1 MRHRRADQ
9 SKGKFVTDQPGFL
22 SRLFISG
29 SLAFILI
36 GIVGSLYG
44 VALPAFTRAY
54 GLAEGQAG
62 LILTTHA
69 LGAIAAVLAATL
81 GVPGL
86 GGRTATAL
94 IATGAAAIAV
104 MPGWTPTL
112 AASCIIGAGFG
123 LIATEVNRSF
133 LAGFGS
139 RGPGMVGLVN
149 GISGAGLIA
158 GPLLYVWTG
167 GSVTIL
173 YGGLAL
179 LSAILIFTFDRAE
192 AAPTP
197 GRVSTLRTWRAGILL
212 LNHVAVSLEAALAG
226 LGVTAL
232 IASGR
237 TEEGAAMLAAGF
249 FAAFLLARVALY
261 WITRRL
267 APDVLFLVAAIGT
280 ALSAGLAALGLQSL
294 GFIAAGAFVGLSF
307 PSFFVWGA
315 QALGDGPRMSAAML
329 LSGLSGL
336 ALGPFVIGT
345 VLRATG
351 MEALFAVIAICA
363 GALALAILAV
373 IAPTRRAI
381 ARHAAQGPAAA

>member
-1 MRHRRADQ
+1 MRHRGADQ
-9 SKGKFVTDQPGFL
+9 SKGAFVTDQPGFL

-62 LILTTHA
+62 LVLTTHA
-69 LGAIAAVLAATL
+69 LGAVAAVLAATL
-81 GVPGL
+81 GAPGL
-86 GGRTATAL
+86 GARTATAL
-94 IATGAAAIAV
+94 IAAGAAAIAL
-104 MPGWTPTL
+104 MPGWTLTL
-112 AASCIIGAGFG
+112 AASSIVGAGFG

-133 LAGFGS
+133 LAGFGP

-167 GSVTIL
+167 GSVAIL
-173 YGGLAL
+173 YAGLAL
-179 LSAILIFTFDRAE
+179 LSAILIFTFDRAQ
-192 AAPTP
+192 AAPP
-197 GRVSTLRTWRAGILL
+197 SGRVSSLRTWRAGILL

-226 LGVTAL
+226 LGVTTL

-237 TEEGAAMLAAGF
+237 TEEGAALLAAGF

-261 WITRRL
+261 WITRRV
-267 APDVLFLVAAIGT
+267 AADVLFLVAAIGT
-280 ALSAGLAALGLQSL
+280 ALSAGLAALGVQSL

-315 QALGDGPRMSAAML
+315 QALGDGPRISAAML
-329 LSGLSGL
+329 LSGLTGL
-336 ALGPFVIGT
+336 AFGPFVIGAI
-345 VLRATG
+345 LRSTG
-351 MEALFAVIAICA
+351 VEALFAVIAIGA
-363 GALALAILAV
+363 GALALAILAT

-381 ARHAAQGPAAA
+381 ARRTAEGPATA